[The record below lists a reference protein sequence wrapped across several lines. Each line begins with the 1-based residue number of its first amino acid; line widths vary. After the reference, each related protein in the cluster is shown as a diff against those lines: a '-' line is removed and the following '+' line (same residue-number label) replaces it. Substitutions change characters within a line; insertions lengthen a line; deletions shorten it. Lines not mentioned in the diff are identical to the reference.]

1 MIVIYKNKLWIFGG
15 DCDCRGKSVTMTNGS
30 IDIDDT
36 QGDVSAVIKDRMG
49 TIAAKSVYVCGD
61 LVINNSTLE
70 DRETLKKIQELPTE
84 INASEKDNV
93 TREEFIA
100 LKGQLGTLISLV
112 QKNLAFSIKA
122 GDVQVSRTELSVKE
136 IILKGNECFDR
147 GDYSITLDFY
157 DEAIKIDANYADTWN
172 NKGLALYNLGKYNEA
187 IESCD
192 RAIKIDPNNA
202 YAWYNKGNALY
213 ALRKY
218 NEAMGSYDRAIKID
232 PNYAMKIC
240 Q

>member
-1 MIVIYKNKLWIFGG
+1 MIVIYKNKLRIF
-15 DCDCRGKSVTMTNGS
+15 DCRGKSAIMTNGS

-36 QGDVSAVIKDRMG
+36 QGDVSAVIKDRIG
-49 TIAAKSVYVCGD
+49 SIAAKSVYVCGD

-70 DRETLKKIQELPTE
+70 DRETLKKIRDLPTE
-84 INASEKDNV
+84 INVSDKRDT
-93 TREEFIA
+93 TREEFNA
-100 LKGQLGTLISLV
+100 LQGQLGTLISFL

-136 IILKGNECFDR
+136 IILKGNECFYR
-147 GDYSITLDFY
+147 GDYSIALDFY
-157 DEAIKIDANYADTWN
+157 DESIKIDANYADTWN
-172 NKGLALYNLGKYNEA
+172 NKGLALYNLRKYNEA
-187 IESCD
+187 IDSYE
-192 RAIKIDPNNA
+192 RAIIIDPNNA
-202 YAWYNKGNALY
+202 YAWYNKGNALN

-218 NEAMGSYDRAIKID
+218 NEAMGSYERAIKID

>member
-1 MIVIYKNKLWIFGG
+1 MIVIYKNKLWIF
-15 DCDCRGKSVTMTNGS
+15 DCRGKSAIMTNGS
-30 IDIDDT
+30 IDVDDT

-49 TIAAKSVYVCGD
+49 SIAAKRVYVCGD

-70 DRETLKKIQELPTE
+70 DRETLKKIRDLPTE
-84 INASEKDNV
+84 INVSDKRDT
-93 TREEFIA
+93 TRDEFNA
-100 LKGQLGTLISLV
+100 LQGQLGTLISLL

-136 IILKGNECFDR
+136 IILKGNECFYR
-147 GDYSITLDFY
+147 GDYSIALDFY
-157 DEAIKIDANYADTWN
+157 DESIKIDANYADTWN
-172 NKGLALYNLGKYNEA
+172 NKGLALYNLRKYNEA
-187 IESCD
+187 IDSYE
-192 RAIKIDPNNA
+192 RAINIDPNNA
-202 YAWYNKGNALY
+202 YAWYNKGNALN

-218 NEAMGSYDRAIKID
+218 NEAMGSYERAIKID

>member
-1 MIVIYKNKLWIFGG
+1 
-15 DCDCRGKSVTMTNGS
+15 VTMTNGS

-172 NKGLALYNLGKYNEA
+172 NKG
-187 IESCD
+187 
-192 RAIKIDPNNA
+192 
-202 YAWYNKGNALY
+202 NALY

-218 NEAMGSYDRAIKID
+218 NEAMGSYERAIKID

>member
-1 MIVIYKNKLWIFGG
+1 
-15 DCDCRGKSVTMTNGS
+15 MTNGC

-36 QGDVSAVIKDRMG
+36 QGDVSAVIKDRIG
-49 TIAAKSVYVCGD
+49 SIAAKSVYVCGD

-70 DRETLKKIQELPTE
+70 DRETLKKIRDLPTE
-84 INASEKDNV
+84 INVSDKRDT
-93 TREEFIA
+93 TREEFNA
-100 LKGQLGTLISLV
+100 LQGQLGTLISFL

-136 IILKGNECFDR
+136 IILKGNECFYR
-147 GDYSITLDFY
+147 GDYSIALDFY
-157 DEAIKIDANYADTWN
+157 DESIKIDANYADTWN
-172 NKGLALYNLGKYNEA
+172 NKGLALYNLRKYNEA
-187 IESCD
+187 IDSYE
-192 RAIKIDPNNA
+192 RAIIIDPNNA
-202 YAWYNKGNALY
+202 YAWYNKGNALN

-218 NEAMGSYDRAIKID
+218 NEAMGSYERAIKID

>member
-1 MIVIYKNKLWIFGG
+1 MIVIYKNKLRIF
-15 DCDCRGKSVTMTNGS
+15 DCRGKSAIMTNGS

-49 TIAAKSVYVCGD
+49 SITAKSVYVCGD

-70 DRETLKKIQELPTE
+70 DRETLKKIRDLPTE
-84 INASEKDNV
+84 INVSDKRDT
-93 TREEFIA
+93 TREEFNA
-100 LKGQLGTLISLV
+100 LQGQLGTLISFL

-136 IILKGNECFDR
+136 IILKGNECFYR
-147 GDYSITLDFY
+147 GDYSIALDFY
-157 DEAIKIDANYADTWN
+157 DESIKIDANYADTWN
-172 NKGLALYNLGKYNEA
+172 NKGLALYNLRKYNEA
-187 IESCD
+187 IDSYE
-192 RAIKIDPNNA
+192 RAIIIDPNNA
-202 YAWYNKGNALY
+202 YAWYNKGNALN

-218 NEAMGSYDRAIKID
+218 NEAMGSYERAIKID